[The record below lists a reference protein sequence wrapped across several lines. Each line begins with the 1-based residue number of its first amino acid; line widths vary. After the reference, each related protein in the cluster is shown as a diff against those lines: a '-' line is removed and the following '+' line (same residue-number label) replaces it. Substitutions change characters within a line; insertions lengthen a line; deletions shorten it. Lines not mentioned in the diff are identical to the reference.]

1 MAYELGREYVWKEIG
16 DQVVILHLDSG
27 RYYTL
32 NPTGSLVWKCI
43 MEGSSTNQVV
53 ERICSR
59 FEVDEESCRSDAE
72 GMIRGFAEK
81 GMIVDGVE

>member
-1 MAYELGREYVWKEIG
+1 MAYELGKEYVWKEIG

-32 NPTGSLVWKCI
+32 NTTGSLVWKCV
-43 MEGSSTNQVV
+43 MEQFSTDQIA

-72 GMIRGFAEK
+72 GIIQGFVEK
-81 GMIVDGVE
+81 GMIVAN